1 MSGIIWRG
9 SLPLKYLRPLQFP
22 KSLQVVSSVNRCS
35 AQYLLLYSHYTSTP
49 LSSRLLS
56 SEVTSGVDKRFR
68 SKASK
73 ASQAL
78 KDSTDIT
85 SNLTQTFGKPRI
97 PRRRSK
103 SQQEEEDK
111 GYPVVAFSTAEEY
124 NLDALK
130 AAISKQELYSVVEEN
145 ETFKVQESKHQGE
158 DVVHIKARYN
168 VDSEPREVFFFRD
181 GTAVFWNV
189 LDLEISNFL
198 RFIRPYECGRYN
210 EKLVFSERELM
221 SYNHGE
227 SKRTILRNDV
237 IELASPNDNSLEK
250 YSFSNAIALSVKL
263 GIWEA
268 SLEKFIDSIE
278 FISEDLK
285 AGRKIR
291 MTREEVLRKHGELF
305 ALRHLLNLSSDFLDT
320 PDFYWDNEE
329 LEKLYLQTVN
339 YFCISRRTRVMNEK
353 INHCAGLIEL
363 VSSHLSDKHHIRL
376 EWMIIVLIMV
386 EVGFEFLHYVDP
398 K

>member
-1 MSGIIWRG
+1 MFVNIWRG
-9 SLPLKYLRPLQFP
+9 SLPLRTYWATELANTFQA
-22 KSLQVVSSVNRCS
+22 VSNI
-35 AQYLLLYSHYTSTP
+35 
-49 LSSRLLS
+49 SRGNVRHFMLCGHHPIPSPAIRLVAS
-56 SEVTSGVDKRFR
+56 KVTLGVAKRFR
-68 SKASK
+68 SKVSH
-73 ASQAL
+73 AL
-78 KDSTDIT
+78 KDHSEI
-85 SNLTQTFGKPRI
+85 SENLTQIFAKPRA
-97 PRRRSK
+97 PRRRGK
-103 SQQEEEDK
+103 SQEQGEK
-111 GYPVVAFSTAEEY
+111 GYPVVAFSTAEEF

-130 AAISKQELYSVVEEN
+130 VAISKQELYSVVEEN
-145 ETFKVQESKHQGE
+145 EMFKVQESEHQGE

-189 LDLEISNFL
+189 SDLEISNFL
-198 RFIRPYECGRYN
+198 RFIRPFESGRYN
-210 EKLVFSERELM
+210 EKLVLGEREIM

-227 SKRTILRNDV
+227 SKKTILRNDV
-237 IELASPNDNSLEK
+237 IELASSADSSLEK
-250 YSFSNAIALSVKL
+250 YTFSNGIALSVKL

-329 LEKLYLQTVN
+329 LERLYLQTIN

-353 INHCAGLIEL
+353 ISHCAGLVEL